1 MTKPPKPIKDEI
13 ASAER
18 DIFRDYIGKTLL
30 NPDKVLRSESGGKG
44 IELFEDLLT
53 DDKVGSTLQTRRLAV
68 VGKEWEII
76 PASERRQDQK
86 IADYVKQVFLKFD
99 YDAARRALL
108 AGLVT
113 GFKPGEVMWE
123 YSEGDVWIKEI
134 IGRSPRRFVFGTDRR
149 MRLLTLQNLVEGEE
163 IPECKFVVFTN
174 QSDNGSPY
182 GDGLGRQLYWPVWF
196 KKNAIKFWMI
206 FSDKFGSPT
215 ALGKYPPGT
224 LKPQQDKLLEVLEA
238 IQTESCVT
246 IPNNLAVE
254 FLEAERTA
262 SVNNYE
268 SLCRFMNGAIAQVML
283 GQTLTSEIA
292 GAGSYAASKTHEGV
306 RQDYIKADAD
316 ALCESQNNQLV
327 RWIVDYNFPG
337 VKEYPKVWIRTEPE
351 ADLKALADRDK
362 ILLVDMGVPMTKK
375 YVYDTY
381 GIPEPQEGEE
391 LVMVPSPTPQALG
404 PEDTRKIDTRK
415 TTSFADPIETESADW
430 VTRYMS
436 TLAPSL
442 KDARQGA
449 LAEIEAW
456 LLTLPSPP
464 LEADFIAR
472 IEGIL
477 GPASAAVD
485 ATAITDAVTDIYLAY
500 RSAPGITA
508 AFGGPD
514 IRSMRFLA
522 DLDQF
527 YVSRYLR
534 NPDAQVT
541 VKNFLSQT
549 YLEKGASLFKRSD
562 PADLQAFK
570 DLLGQKLSDLEE
582 WQVRRIIDTSVQRTR
597 NWASV
602 AQLNEAGIEELEV
615 YEPTMDCAFC
625 RAINGRIIRVSAA
638 YSRMTAQAGMT
649 PAEYEMDMRQFPATE
664 RNIDILVNGGH
675 LPPYHP
681 HCHGTVLRR
690 MI

>member
-1 MTKPPKPIKDEI
+1 MTKPPKPIKNEI

-30 NPDKVLRSESGGKG
+30 NPDKVLKSESGGKG

-86 IADYVKQVFLKFD
+86 IADYVKQVFLEFN

-108 AGLVT
+108 TGLVT

-134 IGRSPRRFVFGTDRR
+134 IGRSPRRFVFDTDRR

-254 FLEAERTA
+254 FLEAERTGA
-262 SVNNYE
+262 VNNYE

-283 GQTLTSEIA
+283 GQTLTSEIT
-292 GAGSYAASKTHEGV
+292 GAGSYAASKTHEEV

-327 RWIVDYNFPG
+327 RWIVDFNFPG
-337 VKEYPKVWIRTEPE
+337 VTKYPKVWIRTEPE

-362 ILLVDMGVPMTKK
+362 ILLVDMGIPMTKK
-375 YVYDTY
+375 YIYDTY

-391 LVMVPSPTPQALG
+391 LVTVPGPTPQVPG
-404 PEDTRKIDTRK
+404 PQDTRK

-430 VTRYMS
+430 VARYMKAIS
-436 TLAPSL
+436 PSL
-442 KDARQGA
+442 QNARQGA
-449 LAEIEAW
+449 LDEIEAW

-464 LEADFIAR
+464 SEADFIAR

-477 GPASAAVD
+477 GAAFGEID
-485 ATAITDAVTDIYLAY
+485 SRAIADTLGEIYRAY
-500 RSAPGITA
+500 RTVPGIAA

-514 IRSMRFLA
+514 IRSIQFLSK
-522 DLDQF
+522 LDHF
-527 YVSRYLR
+527 YVSKFLT
-534 NPDAQVT
+534 NSDAQAT
-541 VKNFLSQT
+541 VRSFLSQT

-562 PADLQAFK
+562 PADLQAFR
-570 DLLGQKLSDLEE
+570 DLLGQKVTDLAD
-582 WQVRRIIDTSVQRTR
+582 WQVRRIVDTSVQRTR

-602 AQLNEAGIEELEV
+602 AQLHEAGVKEIEI

-625 RAINGRIIRVSAA
+625 RGINGKVISVPVA
-638 YSRMTAQAGMT
+638 YVKMTEQANMT
-649 PAEYEMDMRQFPATE
+649 PAEYELDMRHHPPVE
-664 RNIDILVNGGH
+664 RSIDALVSSGR

-681 HCHGTVLRR
+681 NCHGTVIRR
-690 MI
+690 MA